1 MVAAVESRKPEA
13 QHVAGPL
20 LGAGAPQHSASL
32 QSTVVQ
38 KSRSTS
44 LIAVV
49 RYAMPVGHCFAPL
62 PLLLYPAPEHVLGQQ
77 SDCEHTPALC
87 APLDE
92 HICDS
97 PINWIP
103 AGQVD

>member
-1 MVAAVESRKPEA
+1 MFAAVESRKPEA

-32 QSTVVQ
+32 LSTVVQ
-38 KSRSTS
+38 KNP
-44 LIAVV
+44 AVV

-62 PLLLYPAPEHVLGQQ
+62 PLLLYPAPEHVWGQQ

-87 APLDE
+87 APLDQ

-97 PINWIP
+97 PRNWIP